1 MVRGVHS
8 GLAVGG
14 VGQAVAADGVQ
25 ASMAGEVGDQDES
38 LLGAEARSSA
48 C

>member
-1 MVRGVHS
+1 MAAC
-8 GLAVGG
+8 AVGG

-25 ASMAGEVGDQDES
+25 ASVAGGVGDQDQS
-38 LLGAEARSSA
+38 LVGAEARSSA